1 MKGGAAQA
9 ALIPL
14 ALAQSSDGVFQ
25 ELPGTTIPNGRW
37 AWGQLNQPR
46 RTGVS
51 DVPHLLRS
59 RANLAQVGLRDPPE
73 TMTKG
78 KVNGMLRDV
87 RQRLQE
93 SLRFHLEAAQSPAV
107 LDIRVLSPK
116 EALGDPEGREQF
128 PLARGKEHLLEATF
142 EGSIGQAFTPQPSA
156 WSGTVVDW
164 LRLDP
169 EDPKDQPLV
178 LAGLNALARHLQLV
192 EGSTRHCRNEGP
204 ARCAPGLRAAPSGTS
219 RRDWLPAAGGL
230 AARHPQ
236 RGRASPGAARVR
248 VLDLQP
254 DNVGRMV
261 AGVQIGDGG
270 TGFRRSPRGHPSGA
284 GHRFKLGQWHLRAIA
299 AKLKGK
305 GIDLVLYGTTAAGLP
320 PCWALSAGASKR
332 SSRV

>member
-1 MKGGAAQA
+1 
-9 ALIPL
+9 
-14 ALAQSSDGVFQ
+14 
-25 ELPGTTIPNGRW
+25 
-37 AWGQLNQPR
+37 
-46 RTGVS
+46 
-51 DVPHLLRS
+51 
-59 RANLAQVGLRDPPE
+59 
-73 TMTKG
+73 
-78 KVNGMLRDV
+78 MLRDV
-87 RQRLQE
+87 RQRLLE

-156 WSGTVVDW
+156 WSGTVADW

-169 EDPKDQPLV
+169 EDPKEQPLV

-204 ARCAPGLRAAPSGTS
+204 ARCAQVFEQRLRERLGETGCLLQVGLQPAILSAAVRA
-219 RRDWLPAAGGL
+219 L
-230 AARHPQ
+230 
-236 RGRASPGAARVR
+236 GAARVR

-261 AGVQIGDGG
+261 AGVQIGDGERDFDAALEG
-270 TGFRRSPRGHPSGA
+270 TRLVLVTGSSWANGTFG
-284 GHRFKLGQWHLRAIA
+284 AIA

-305 GIDLVLYGTTAAGLP
+305 GIDLVLYGTTAAGP
-320 PCWALSAGASKR
+320 AALLGLERWCFEAE
-332 SSRV
+332 